1 MELGWI
7 LQGSKDIG
15 IKLTKN
21 GQELVFDIPI
31 RTTEGVLWCVN
42 MKRLDPI
49 SELEAEVSL
58 TSISINKAHSLLG
71 HMNEEYTRKSANYL
85 GWTITRGSLG
95 KCESCAI
102 GKARQKN
109 IGKGDANPP
118 TCIGELWY
126 IDGMSIKQTKKTKGP
141 FPSNNKAVMFIEHKT
156 GTGFLGWFNTKDAF
170 INDYIIKM
178 NVLRNRRKYSFK
190 RLRADGAGE
199 NKSFVKEANGKDWKF
214 TIEPEW
220 TARAT
225 PQANLVENPIFVCTM
240 RARTLQAEAN
250 VPDDMKNITF
260 PLAYKFAYQTRALE
274 VIDIEGSM
282 QTRHE
287 HLFGMLPN
295 YANQKCMRRWGE
307 AVTIKVKG
315 KQDPKSKE
323 NGITCMLGCYSDNR
337 SSDCYTCFD
346 PKTLQS
352 YHSRDA
358 TWLHRMYFG
367 RDPEVP
373 RTGRVLQIEG
383 LEDVIEQGSV
393 VDGVAEAIIVE
404 DDDDANSEDSNNE
417 NGGYNPN
424 PETENENEDATATS
438 DTLLQSPRVTTR
450 TKMPRT
456 MRPARHADGSEIR
469 NYGLAALIDEQ
480 EEIIEEAINIED
492 RLLEDTFALGD
503 GEVSLV
509 TGNLLGLDDAHDIQE
524 AYLQVSLDPNH
535 NYDNVEQAF
544 GYTNEQGEKM
554 LVAAYMKKDK
564 EYFLVGA
571 TGHNYG
577 NTKEL
582 QVKNYHEAMASVDK
596 KEWEKAIKM
605 EHEKMLKYNVFKVI
619 HRDEVPIG
627 TKFIDFTWAMKKKA
641 SGVFRARLAA
651 RGFKQVEDESY
662 QKDDT
667 SSPVISEMAIKI
679 IMVLIILGNW
689 ATRITDVEGAF
700 LNGGFQRKSE
710 RLYGKVPQGFEKEY
724 PPWAVLLFLQCLYGT
739 IQGALQWFREC
750 CKALRFLKWTR
761 SKADPCLSYK
771 WINNKLAIFLLWVD
785 DCLIAGQPINVER
798 ETKEWR
804 TLFDTT
810 DEGEMNEYV
819 GCKIERTKDYIR
831 LTQPVKVQRLIDEFN
846 YTGEKARLTP
856 AKPGSVLT
864 VDALNDEE
872 ISDAEQK
879 RFRSITGMLNHMVR
893 WSRLDCQNATRECSQ
908 FMQKATKKCIDHL
921 DRLCNFI
928 VSTKERGYTIRP
940 DKPGTWDG
948 TRDFLFYITGES
960 DSNYAKDHSRR
971 SVNGGCTRLNNALIK
986 MFCKMMPIVAL
997 STTEAELFAAVL
1009 EAQDM
1014 MFAYHIMTSLLLTVE
1029 LPMLLYVDNQG
1040 TVDLA
1045 NNWSVGGRTRHVDV
1059 KQNYLRELKEKGF
1072 IRVLHRSGTEITPD
1086 ISTKNVDLN
1095 QHMKQTTKFM
1105 SYPSDDK

>member
-1 MELGWI
+1 LEL
-7 LQGSKDIG
+7 SKD
-15 IKLTKN
+15 

-31 RTTEGVLWCVN
+31 RTQEGVLWCVH
-42 MKRLDPI
+42 MRRLDQI
-49 SELEAEVSL
+49 NNNDYEDAETAL
-58 TSISINKAHSLLG
+58 TSISIKKAHSLLG
-71 HMNEEYTRKSANYL
+71 HMNEAYTKESATYL
-85 GWTITRGSLG
+85 GWILTRGTLG

-109 IGKGDANPP
+109 IGKGDENPP

-126 IDGMSIKQTKKTKGP
+126 IDGMSIKQTKKTIGP
-141 FPSNNKAVMFIEHKT
+141 FPSNNKTIMFIEHKT
-156 GTGFLGWFNTKDAF
+156 GAGFIGWYDTKDGF

-178 NVLRNRRKYSFK
+178 NILRNRRKYSFK

-199 NKSFVKEANGKDWKF
+199 NRSFVKEANSKYWKF

-225 PQANLVENPIFVCTM
+225 PQANLVENPIYVCTM

-250 VPDDMKNITF
+250 VPNDMKNITF
-260 PLAYKFAYQTRALE
+260 PLAYKFAFQTRELE
-274 VIDIEGSM
+274 VIDIEGSV

-287 HLFGMLPN
+287 HLFGSLPN
-295 YANQKCMRRWGE
+295 YAKQKCMKSWGE

-315 KQDPKSKE
+315 KMGPKSKE
-323 NGITCMLGCYSDNR
+323 NGITCMLGCYSDDR

-352 YHSRDA
+352 YHSRDT
-358 TWLHRMYFG
+358 TWLQRMYFG
-367 RDPEVP
+367 RNPKVP

-393 VDGVAEAIIVE
+393 VDGVAEAIIV
-404 DDDDANSEDSNNE
+404 D
-417 NGGYNPN
+417 
-424 PETENENEDATATS
+424 ENENENENEGYKSNSENNNDNRNNNEDEQTVTATH
-438 DTLLQSPRVTTR
+438 DAILQSPRITTR
-450 TKMPRT
+450 GAMPRT
-456 MRPARHADGSEIR
+456 IRPTKHADGTEIR
-469 NYGLAALIDEQ
+469 NYGLAVLM
-480 EEIIEEAINIED
+480 EEENNEIFEEALSIED
-492 RLLEDTFALGD
+492 RMLEETYDLGE
-503 GEVSLV
+503 GEISLV
-509 TGNLLGLDDAHDIQE
+509 TGNLLQCPSMTEEEYIHGM
-524 AYLQVSLDPNH
+524 LDPN
-535 NYDNVEQAF
+535 NKYEYIEQAF
-544 GYTNEQGEKM
+544 GFENEQGEYM
-554 LVAAYMKKDK
+554 LVAAYMKKEDD
-564 EYFLVGA
+564 YFLVGA
-571 TGHNYG
+571 TGSNYG

-582 QVKNYHEAMASVDK
+582 QVKNYQEAMASVDK

-605 EHEKMLKYNVFKVI
+605 EHDKMLKYNVFKVI
-619 HRDEVPIG
+619 HESEVPKG
-627 TKFIDFTWAMKKKA
+627 TKYIDFTWAMKKKA
-641 SGVFRARLAA
+641 NGIFRARLAA

-667 SSPVISEMAIKI
+667 SSPVVSEMTIKI
-679 IMVLIILGNW
+679 IMVLIILGNLT
-689 ATRITDVEGAF
+689 TRITDVEGAF
-700 LNGGFQRKSE
+700 LNGGFERKKE
-710 RLYGKVPQGFEKEY
+710 KLYGKVPQGFEREY

-750 CKALRFLKWTR
+750 CKALTFLNWKR

-771 WINNKLAIFLLWVD
+771 WIDLKLVIFLLWVD
-785 DCLIAGQPINVER
+785 DCLITGQKEDVER
-798 ETKEWR
+798 ETNDWR

-810 DEGEMNEYV
+810 DEGEMTEYV
-819 GCKIERTKDYIR
+819 GCKIERTKEYIR
-831 LTQPVKVQRLIDEFN
+831 LTQPVKVQRLTDEFN

-864 VDALNDEE
+864 VDAINDEE
-872 ISDAEQK
+872 IEESEQK

-908 FMQKATKKCIDHL
+908 FMQKATRKCVDHL
-921 DRLCNFI
+921 DRLCNYI

-940 DKPGTWDG
+940 DNPGSWDG
-948 TRDFLFYITGES
+948 TRDYLFKISGES
-960 DSNYAKDHSRR
+960 DSNYAKDPTRR
-971 SVNGGCTRLNNALIK
+971 SVNAGCTYLNGALIR

-1014 MFAYHIMTSLLLTVE
+1014 MFAFYIMTSMLLTIE
-1029 LPMLLYVDNQG
+1029 LPMILHCDNQG

-1059 KQNYLRELKEKGF
+1059 KQNYLRELKEGGF
-1072 IRVLHRSGTEITPD
+1072 LRVIHRSGTEITPD
-1086 ISTKNVDLN
+1086 VSTKNTDLN
-1095 QHMKQTTKFM
+1095 QHKKQTNKFM
-1105 SYPSDDK
+1105 SYPLDDN